1 MQRTPLNQERDM
13 FAETPGGE
21 LATLSETEVPPSPTE
36 VFVLFFCLIAKTFQF
51 ISIIVSPQLILG
63 V

>member
-1 MQRTPLNQERDM
+1 M